1 MGVFFP
7 YKRKVELRGDGKLL
21 PWLDCR
27 GGASRETWSKGRGGR
42 ELATLLPIALLPC
55 HAPVPCA
62 SVHHTPALLPAPRA
76 AELRMRETPCAAA
89 LQGFLQYL
97 HPSRAGRRRV
107 ASVEKHLCACG
118 TALWTHIRSLVFKS
132 KVGLRVGRGF
142 RGGWCQAGSL
152 PPGVGLCSPPCPS
165 PGRLG
170 LGCVCQSL
178 SWEEE
183 RGEGLSDYRSLEG
196 KERYLSAAVS
206 PYLQLPDVEGN
217 RPFPW
222 E

>member
-1 MGVFFP
+1 MQ
-7 YKRKVELRGDGKLL
+7 
-21 PWLDCR
+21 
-27 GGASRETWSKGRGGR
+27 
-42 ELATLLPIALLPC
+42 
-55 HAPVPCA
+55 
-62 SVHHTPALLPAPRA
+62 
-76 AELRMRETPCAAA
+76 ETPCAAA
-89 LQGFLQYL
+89 LQGFLRYL

-118 TALWTHIRSLVFKS
+118 TALWTHIRSLVCKS

-142 RGGWCQAGSL
+142 LGGWCQAGSL

-196 KERYLSAAVS
+196 KERYLSAAVF
-206 PYLQLPDVEGN
+206 PCLQLPDVVGN

-222 E
+222 EQEEPCLPPSFLGGQDTGAGGEGPAVRVLPSRHTWSG